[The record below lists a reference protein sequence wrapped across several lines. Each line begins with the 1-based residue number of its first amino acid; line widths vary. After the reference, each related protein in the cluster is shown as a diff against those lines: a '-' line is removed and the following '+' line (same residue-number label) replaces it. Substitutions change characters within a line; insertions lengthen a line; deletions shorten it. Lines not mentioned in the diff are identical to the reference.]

1 MAEVCHA
8 AGERSEE
15 LSEPAASSAR
25 TAPASYRRRVP
36 ESSIVVRPEPMDSGS
51 FTVNSRLQAAGLLGA
66 IKLFEDAADVVPLP
80 KPPQPVVLA
89 DYGASTGHNS
99 LLPICAAIAK
109 LRKRTRPEHSVLVA
123 HTDVAEND
131 FTVLFQTLDDDP
143 DSYLKKDAAS
153 YASAVG
159 RSFYTQILPSNSVNL
174 GWSSWA
180 VQWLSRIPAVVP
192 DHLQV
197 EYSAD
202 EDVKAAYAKL
212 AAFDW
217 HEFVAFRGRELCPGG
232 RLVVM
237 TTAIGAD
244 GEFGHRPLFR
254 SMLGELAD
262 LTAQGLVTEEEV
274 HRMCIPMVSRRAADF
289 LAPFAPSGSLE
300 RLTVDH
306 LEVFDAEDRF
316 WTQYQVDHD
325 ATAFGTQWAAFAKTS
340 VFPSLTAALDGGRSD
355 PRCAEFVTRLEAG
368 VAARMAAEP
377 EEMQIPLAQLV
388 LWKRPKAP

>member
-1 MAEVCHA
+1 
-8 AGERSEE
+8 
-15 LSEPAASSAR
+15 
-25 TAPASYRRRVP
+25 VP

-51 FTVNSRLQAAGLLGA
+51 YTASSRLQAAGLLGA
-66 IKLFEDAADVVPLP
+66 IKLFEEAAKVVPLP
-80 KPPQPVVLA
+80 RPPQPIVIA

-99 LLPICAAIAK
+99 LLPIGAAIAV
-109 LRKRTRPEHSVLVA
+109 LRKRTRPEHSILVA

-153 YASAVG
+153 FASAIG

-174 GWSSWA
+174 GWTSWA
-180 VQWLSRIPAVVP
+180 IQWLGRVPTPVP
-192 DHLQV
+192 DHVQV
-197 EYSAD
+197 AYSAD
-202 EDVKAAYAKL
+202 ENIKAAYAKQ

-232 RLVVM
+232 RLVVL
-237 TTAIGAD
+237 TTAIGDD

-254 SMLGELAD
+254 CMLGELTD
-262 LTAQGLVTEEEV
+262 LVAQGLITEDEV

-289 LAPFAPSGSLE
+289 LSPFAPKGRFE
-300 RLTVDH
+300 RLEIEH

-316 WTQYQVDHD
+316 WSQYRVDHD
-325 ATAFGTQWAAFAKTS
+325 AKAFGAQWAAFARAS
-340 VFPSLTAALDGGRSD
+340 VFPTLAAALDGGRAD
-355 PRCAEFVTRLEAG
+355 PRAARFIERLESG

-377 EEMQIPLAQLV
+377 EQMQIPLAQLV
-388 LWKRPKAP
+388 LWNRPKTR

>member
-1 MAEVCHA
+1 
-8 AGERSEE
+8 
-15 LSEPAASSAR
+15 
-25 TAPASYRRRVP
+25 VP

-51 FTVNSRLQAAGLLGA
+51 YTASSRLQAAGLSGA
-66 IKLFEDAADVVPLP
+66 IKLFEDAANTVPLP
-80 KPPQPVVLA
+80 QPPQPIVIA

-99 LLPICAAIAK
+99 LLPICAAIAV
-109 LRKRTRPEHSVLVA
+109 LRKRTRPEHSILVA

-153 YASAVG
+153 FASAIG
-159 RSFYTQILPSNSVNL
+159 RSFYTQILPSNSVNV

-180 VQWLSRIPAVVP
+180 VQWLGRVPAPVP

-197 EYSAD
+197 AYSAD
-202 EDVKAAYAKL
+202 ENVKAAYAKQ

-232 RLVVM
+232 RLVVL
-237 TTAIGAD
+237 TTAVGDD

-254 SMLGELAD
+254 SMVAELTD
-262 LTAQGLVTEEEV
+262 LVAQELITEDEV

-289 LAPFAPSGSLE
+289 LSPFAPKGRFE
-300 RLTVDH
+300 RLEVEH

-316 WTQYQVDHD
+316 WSQYRVDHD
-325 ATAFGTQWAAFAKTS
+325 AKAFGAQWAAFARAS
-340 VFPSLTAALDGGRSD
+340 VFPSLASALDGGRSD
-355 PRCAEFVTRLEAG
+355 PRCGEFIDRLEAG

-377 EEMQIPLAQLV
+377 EEMQIPLAQVV
-388 LWKRPKAP
+388 LWKRPKAR